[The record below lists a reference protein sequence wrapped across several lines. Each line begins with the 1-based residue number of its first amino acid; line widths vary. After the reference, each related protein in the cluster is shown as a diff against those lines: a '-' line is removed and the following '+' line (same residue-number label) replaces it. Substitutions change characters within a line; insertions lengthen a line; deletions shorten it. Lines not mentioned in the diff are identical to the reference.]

1 MGALT
6 QHLNNQF
13 SLPIPN
19 ILCQTFR
26 MRKLT
31 ATLCLTIAVL
41 FAWGNDDLL
50 AGNIYEQLTGGRCQ
64 TAACMNRETIKELTD
79 GRCQTT
85 ACYCS
90 LYPCPRG
97 GGYDYSVS
105 GYGNGEYVSG
115 SIDASSGS
123 RDVDGYITL
132 EDGREVSFEGEW
144 VGKGEIE
151 GYDEVGNYY
160 ELEVD

>member
-1 MGALT
+1 
-6 QHLNNQF
+6 
-13 SLPIPN
+13 
-19 ILCQTFR
+19 

-50 AGNIYEQLTGGRCQ
+50 AGNIYEQLTGGRCQTAACMNRETIKELTGGRCQ

-151 GYDEVGNYY
+151 GYDEDGNYY

>member
-151 GYDEVGNYY
+151 GYDEDGNYY

>member
-1 MGALT
+1 
-6 QHLNNQF
+6 
-13 SLPIPN
+13 
-19 ILCQTFR
+19 

-151 GYDEVGNYY
+151 GYDEDGNYY